1 MNIWMLWDKVFISF
15 FSLQPNPQTCAF
27 NCKRGFTDGRK
38 CSSQTTSRKCDWGSS
53 QNAGWERQHP
63 EPGLC
68 IQYFQ
73 ALRLSSILPFT
84 LIQSLIYGHRQ
95 KFLDQELCFIRIF
108 CCKGFLVI
116 LFYLKPLL
124 LGFFNCRK
132 RKRRKKSQA
141 MRLPAW
147 RKIWMWLRRGNRWSR
162 WKKVRK

>member
-15 FSLQPNPQTCAF
+15 FSLQPHPQTCAF

-73 ALRLSSILPFT
+73 ALRLSSKLPFT

-95 KFLDQELCFIRIF
+95 KFLDQELCFIHIF

-132 RKRRKKSQA
+132 KKRRKKSQA